1 MLLRLCNEFFCFLS
15 IKHLEGLEER
25 ATAPAFRKTAQGYL
39 RLKRGVAFQKSS
51 LLANAAPET
60 VVSRPRSVCLTS
72 QRRSS
77 HVPEAFVSHPRG
89 ANKY

>member
-25 ATAPAFRKTAQGYL
+25 AIAPF
-39 RLKRGVAFQKSS
+39 S
-51 LLANAAPET
+51 ET
-60 VVSRPRSVCLTS
+60 HSKDIYGLNEAWHFKKAVCRRTPP

-77 HVPEAFVSHPRG
+77 HVPEEMTSIRIVFS
-89 ANKY
+89 